1 MAVITDADPASQ
13 ASVALEREELFPI
26 REVSRLTGVNPVTLR
41 AWERRYGL
49 IQPTRTESGHR
60 LYSMT
65 EIERVRSI
73 VDWIDRGVAVSK
85 VGKILA
91 KTEPLKV
98 LAHIIPDDL
107 VQADY
112 AQWQQ
117 QVQVAVSAF
126 DDRALDQVYN
136 QIFSSYSL
144 SVVFQ
149 DILMPL
155 WLQMLQRQDAFGQTS
170 EWLFFDGF
178 LRARVLQRIVALR
191 GAQPRKVIVSALAG
205 QCREL
210 ELLVAALFLSGNDAG
225 VRVLTTGQPFDELAL
240 VCERIKPQALVLFSN
255 HAPTAD
261 LPRRL
266 NRLALSLDCQVL
278 LAGDTADLA
287 QDSLAG
293 SSIGCLGNEGAT
305 MRQRMTQ
312 FLAGTL
318 DT

>member
-1 MAVITDADPASQ
+1 MPVMTDVSPVSQ
-13 ASVALEREELFPI
+13 ASVALEREDLFPI

-65 EIERVRSI
+65 DIERVRNI
-73 VDWIDRGVAVSK
+73 VEWIDRGVAVSK
-85 VGKILA
+85 IGKILA
-91 KTEPLKV
+91 KTEPLKA

-112 AQWQQ
+112 QQWQHQ
-117 QVQVAVSAF
+117 LQSAVSAF
-126 DDRALDQVYN
+126 DDIELDRVYG
-136 QIFSSYSL
+136 QIFSSYAL
-144 SVVFQ
+144 PVVFQ

-155 WLQMLQRQDAFGQTS
+155 WRQLLQRQEAFGQTS
-170 EWLFFDGF
+170 EWLFLDGY
-178 LRARVLQRIVALR
+178 LRSRVLQRIIVLR
-191 GAQPRKVIVSALAG
+191 GSQPRKIIVSALAG

-210 ELLVAALFLSGNDAG
+210 ELLVAALFLSSSESG
-225 VRVLTTGQPFDELAL
+225 VRVLTTGQPFDELTL
-240 VCERIKPQALVLFSN
+240 VCEKVKPQVLVLFSN
-255 HAPTAD
+255 HAPGAE

-266 NRLALSLDCQVL
+266 NRLALSLDCQLL
-278 LAGDTADLA
+278 LAGDASDLA

-293 SSIGCLGNEGAT
+293 SSIGCIGNEGAT
-305 MRQRMTQ
+305 MRQRLNQ
-312 FLAGTL
+312 FLSGML

>member
-1 MAVITDADPASQ
+1 MAVITDADSALQ

-107 VQADY
+107 VQAGY